1 MIHGTHN
8 AEADQRNENIWI
20 SINGEFFRRDE
31 AKISVFDS
39 GYLVGDGVWE
49 GIRLHH
55 GVLVFVDDHLR
66 RLWTAAKATGIEL
79 PFSKET
85 LIKSIHDTLKKNFE
99 DSAPQIDKNFPS
111 MPSEARTSYHEKK
124 KVRHILTQPH

>member
-20 SINGEFFRRDE
+20 SINGDFFRRDE
-31 AKISVFDS
+31 ARISVFDS

-85 LIKSIHDTLKKNFE
+85 LIKSIHDTLKKNE
-99 DSAPQIDKNFPS
+99 MHDGVHVRDNGNK
-111 MPSEARTSYHEKK
+111 RYKK
-124 KVRHILTQPH
+124 DTLSRP